1 MATSGFF
8 DKQITENN
16 PGLKMSLYYKTTRTG
31 TSVSYQ
37 IGVKM
42 WITSS
47 GGWWNNRWAV
57 QPYVNGTALT
67 QNCTC
72 KGTTSGSI
80 YGNRYWVKNASS
92 GSNDY
97 WTNPGE
103 EKYAFTGTTTVS
115 NVTQTTMS
123 VRVIV
128 RDTGYGYGE
137 TGTYSWGTPV
147 TNYGYQDFTVPIEE
161 GMTCT
166 GSVTNTSTVGSVNY
180 SATADAGSLAIT
192 GYTWTIDGKT
202 SSTQTGTMTGITP
215 NSNIN
220 WSVTATATGG
230 ATASDSGTLATIHT
244 APTLSGGTWTNGTR
258 TSGKYQGTLAYN
270 RTFNNSTSFGSH
282 TLVYGTSTSYGTTAT
297 DPGSGTTWTL
307 NNLTPNTTY
316 YWKVTETDNGLIPAT
331 STLTGSFTVTGIA
344 PTISN
349 VSVTPGENSCA
360 FSWTATPDTGATIS
374 SRKIEYGTST
384 SYGSQITPSGNSGT
398 ITNLSGATKYYYR
411 ITVTDN
417 KGRSSTVTGNFT
429 TLSYAPRNI
438 VIAGEEV
445 KIDSIKVSWTAD
457 VPAGDPITSQVIH
470 INDGSSTTDVTL
482 STSATNY
489 TFSNLSA
496 DKDYY
501 VWITLTNAIGEGQ
514 NIAIKLTTLLPAP
527 TLSTTA
533 TALAFNQI
541 KVVATGGIT
550 PSRTLKYRF
559 SSDNGTTWTSEQSSG
574 TYTFNNLTEETTYQI
589 VTEVRAVHTGSYS
602 GDTYLYDYKTVT
614 TPADQAKVRLKSN
627 GSWIVGKAWIK
638 VNGVWKKAKKVYIK
652 KNGQWVLNKNG

>member
-8 DKQITENN
+8 DKVVTTSD
-16 PGLKMSLYYKTTRTG
+16 PGMKMSLYYKTTRTG

-42 WITSS
+42 WVTNS

-92 GSNDY
+92 GSSDY

-115 NVTQTTMS
+115 DVTQTTMS

-166 GSVTNTSTVGSVNY
+166 GSVTNTSTVGSVSY

-192 GYTWTIDGKT
+192 GYAWTIDGKT
-202 SSTQTGTMTGITP
+202 SSTQTGTMTGVTA
-215 NSNIN
+215 NSNIS

-230 ATASDSGTLATIHT
+230 VTASDSGTLATKHT
-244 APTLSGGTWTNGTR
+244 PPTLSGGTWTNGARSNNTY
-258 TSGKYQGTLAYN
+258 TGTLAYN
-270 RTFNNSTSFGSH
+270 RSFNNGTAYSSH

-297 DPGSGTTWTL
+297 SPGSGTTWTL
-307 NNLTPNTTY
+307 GGLSPNTTY
-316 YWKVTETDNGLIPAT
+316 YWKVTETDNGLIPET

-344 PTISN
+344 PIISN
-349 VSVTPGENSCA
+349 VNVVPGENSCD
-360 FSWTATPDTGATIS
+360 FSFSATPDTNASIS
-374 SRKIEYGTST
+374 SRKIDYGTTT
-384 SYGSQITPSGNSGT
+384 SYGSTKTLSGNSGT
-398 ITNLSGATKYYYR
+398 ITGLSGATTYYYK

-417 KGRSSTVTGNFT
+417 KSRSSTSTGSFT
-429 TLSYAPRNI
+429 TLTYSPRDI
-438 VIAGEEV
+438 VVVGEEV
-445 KIDSIKVSWTAD
+445 KSNSIKVSWTSD

-470 INDGSSTTDVTL
+470 IYDGSTTTDTTVTG
-482 STSATNY
+482 SNY
-489 TFSNLSA
+489 TFSSLTA
-496 DKDYY
+496 DKDYHI
-501 VWITLTNAIGEGQ
+501 WITINNSQGSGNSPAIV
-514 NIAIKLTTLLPAP
+514 ITTLLNAP
-527 TLSTTA
+527 TLTTTV
-533 TALAFNQI
+533 TAPAFNQ
-541 KVVATGGIT
+541 VVIAATGSVS

-559 SSDNGTTWTSEQSSG
+559 SNDNGTTWTAEQSSG
-574 TYTFNNLTEETTYQI
+574 SYTFNNLTEETTYNI
-589 VTEVRAVHTGSYS
+589 VTEVRAIHTGSYS
-602 GDTYLYDYKTVT
+602 GDIYTYKYDTIT
-614 TPADQAKVRLKSN
+614 TPADQAKVRLKKS
-627 GSWIVGKAWIK
+627 GSWVTGKAWIK
-638 VNGVWKKAKKVYIK
+638 VGGVWKKAKKVYVK
-652 KNGQWVLNKNG
+652 KNGEWVLNKNG